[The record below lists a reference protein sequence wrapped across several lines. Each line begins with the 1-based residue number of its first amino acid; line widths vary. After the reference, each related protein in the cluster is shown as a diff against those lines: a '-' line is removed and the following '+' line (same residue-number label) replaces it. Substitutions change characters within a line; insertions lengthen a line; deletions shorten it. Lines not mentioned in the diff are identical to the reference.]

1 MPTSKAGPA
10 GLGMYCLLGLCT
22 SGTVSPLEV
31 NDLIVLGNRYETI
44 KNDVAETIA
53 PSTKRLIQK
62 YGFIIVCD
70 HYANKY

>member
-1 MPTSKAGPA
+1 
-10 GLGMYCLLGLCT
+10 
-22 SGTVSPLEV
+22 
-31 NDLIVLGNRYETI
+31 LGNRYETI
-44 KNDVAETIA
+44 KNDIAETIA